1 MMGLDSGVQG
11 PTSYNLLQGWV
22 LSVTL
27 ITFLPRVW
35 LLYKVLVDQSTAQL
49 FFKASAEQR
58 GGQLLTLQSHAQHT
72 VAGWTAVPRL
82 LTVKGML
89 KHKQTL
95 REGEP
100 GERHRTGSGRVLGKH
115 FL

>member
-1 MMGLDSGVQG
+1 MGLDSGVQG
-11 PTSYNLLQGWV
+11 LTSYDLPTGV
-22 LSVTL
+22 GTIRYP

-35 LLYKVLVDQSTAQL
+35 LLYKVLADQSTAQL
-49 FFKASAEQR
+49 LFKASAEQR
-58 GGQLLTLQSHAQHT
+58 GGQLLTLQSHVQHT

-89 KHKQTL
+89 KHKETL

-100 GERHRTGSGRVLGKH
+100 GERHMAGSGRVLGKH